1 MLPLRVQLAGYG
13 RGQTLVDMRTHPG
26 EDLMHGLVGEWEA
39 AEVALDVDVDR
50 YARLF
55 LDTLGL
61 GSARPDTA

>member
-13 RGQTLVDMRTHPG
+13 RGQTLVDKRAHPG
-26 EDLMHGLVGEWEA
+26 EDILHGLATAWEA

-50 YARLF
+50 YVRLF

-61 GSARPDTA
+61 GSALPA